1 MRVINTTEAIMTNA
15 AAGQQVID
23 ILYTLGVNPEYLD
36 DHRQEKTLVKPW
48 HVLLLTDGQITR
60 VCPVGPKVNGV
71 WAFSLNPLY
80 LKQGE
85 VHLSTMALSTFHI
98 RKDCHIAEAVD
109 LFNQESEANPF
120 CNWRVTFVVV
130 L

>member
-1 MRVINTTEAIMTNA
+1 MCVIKLFDTFATTICSAPE
-15 AAGQQVID
+15 VRD
-23 ILYTLGVNPEYLD
+23 VLYALDRSSMYSD
-36 DHRQEKTLVKPW
+36 DHKLTPTPVKPKY
-48 HVLLLTDGQITR
+48 VLIVTDGQTTK
-60 VCPVGPKVNGV
+60 VCPVGPQINGV